1 MRVRRLPVGVRVVLR
16 PRGHVA
22 VLYMLAFLA
31 VRGIAP
37 LALDVLI
44 LGAGGLPTGAGT
56 ETDLE
61 VIDRHAVTSV
71 VVRTHA
77 ISRRET
83 GIVRALTIVLVLLAV
98 HHRCRI

>member
-1 MRVRRLPVGVRVVLR
+1 
-16 PRGHVA
+16 
-22 VLYMLAFLA
+22 MLKFLA

-37 LALDVLI
+37 LALDVLV

-61 VIDRHAVTSV
+61 VIDSHAQFTSV

-77 ISRRET
+77 VSHRET
-83 GIVRALTIVLVLLAV
+83 GIVRPHYRSGSFGTCIVDAS
-98 HHRCRI
+98 I

>member
-1 MRVRRLPVGVRVVLR
+1 
-16 PRGHVA
+16 
-22 VLYMLAFLA
+22 MLAFLA

-61 VIDRHAVTSV
+61 VTNYSNCWLGKRP
-71 VVRTHA
+71 
-77 ISRRET
+77 
-83 GIVRALTIVLVLLAV
+83 
-98 HHRCRI
+98 